1 MTKLDLIL
9 IGVAT
14 LLLFKLIKEMM
25 YIRLYAFI
33 IKLQAEGKL
42 TGESDPHGVAKK
54 AEEDLKKNQSRYF

>member
-9 IGVAT
+9 LAAAI

-33 IKLQAEGKL
+33 IKLQGDGKL
-42 TGESDPHGVAKK
+42 LEGADPKGLSKK
-54 AEEDLKKNQSRYF
+54 AAEELHKNRSKYF